1 MAGSS
6 VVLEARLDGGGLD
19 GDGQKPGAALAAGL
33 DAGRL
38 DGRHRVAV
46 RM

>member
-1 MAGSS
+1 

-19 GDGQKPGAALAAGL
+19 GQEHGAALEAGL

-38 DGRHRVAV
+38 DGRHVALSDV
-46 RM
+46 TGVVVV